1 MREKIKK
8 HPLILFSDFRKLFI
22 ARLISSI
29 GDKFFLLS
37 LSWLVLSMD
46 NSNSAL
52 HLSIVMAANIIPVVI
67 FGPFMGTIAD
77 CINRKTCLVL
87 ADIVRAFF
95 MAILAFL
102 VCNDNYTIWSLFI
115 LSFLIAT
122 FTPLFESATNASIEI
137 LTDEESISQ
146 AVALDSMV
154 LQVSNLLGAFLGG
167 VVIYAVGIKGAFI
180 FNALS
185 FIVSL
190 VIILFIHTNLSVK
203 KSTMAKNFRQ
213 EFGQGFKYILS
224 IKPLFALIIFFLI
237 FNFFVSPIA
246 IFIPLIVKF
255 VINEQSNWLA
265 ILEGAVALGS
275 VIITLLLSFRNDI
288 NEKMYK
294 KIFISVLTMGI
305 SMSLIGLSTNRYIIA
320 LCLFITGC
328 TLAHVNAT
336 AYGFFQKIVP
346 DYLKGRFFAIL
357 TTMCFSIIPITY
369 IINGALTN
377 IVSVSTVVFYEGM
390 LSVLAAFIII
400 FIPKYQLGG
409 DNYGLLYKVD

>member
-1 MREKIKK
+1 MREEIRK
-8 HPLILFSDFRKLFI
+8 HPLILFADFRKLFF

-37 LSWLVLSMD
+37 LSWLVLSMN

-52 HLSIVMAANIIPVVI
+52 HLSIVMVANILPVVI

-77 CINRKTCLVL
+77 RINRKTCLIL

-102 VCNDNYTIWSLFI
+102 VCNNNYNIWSLFV
-115 LSFLIAT
+115 LSFLIAA
-122 FTPLFESATNASIEI
+122 FTPLFESATNASIEV

-167 VVIYAVGIKGAFI
+167 VAIYAVGIKGAFI
-180 FNALS
+180 FNASS
-185 FIVSL
+185 FVVSL
-190 VIILFIHTNLSVK
+190 LIILFIHTDLSVK
-203 KSTMAKNFRQ
+203 KDITVINNFKD
-213 EFGQGFKYILS
+213 ELVQGFKYIIS
-224 IKPLFALIIFFLI
+224 TKPLFALIIFFLI

-246 IFIPLIVKF
+246 LFIPLIVKF
-255 VINEQSNWLA
+255 VIKEEPNWLA
-265 ILEGAVALGS
+265 ILEGSIAFGS
-275 VIITLLLSFRNDI
+275 VIVTVLLSFKNEI
-288 NEKMYK
+288 NENMYK
-294 KIFISVLTMGI
+294 KIFISVFTMGA
-305 SMSLIGLSTNRYIIA
+305 SMSLIGLLTNRYMIA
-320 LCLFITGC
+320 LFLFVIGC

-369 IINGALTN
+369 IINGALAN
-377 IVSVSTVVFYEGM
+377 IISVSKVIFYEGI
-390 LSVLAAFIII
+390 LSVLVAFIII
-400 FIPKYQLGG
+400 FIPKYQEGG
-409 DNYGLLYKVD
+409 DEL